1 MNKKQ
6 RKRHE
11 KKMAA
16 YLASLPVTIPA
27 HHHATDITPASYNRS
42 GQEVSTEDLAAV
54 ADQEQKRADI
64 TKSARVARRK
74 AIKESNFLR
83 GL

>member
-11 KKMAA
+11 KKLAA
-16 YLASLPVTIPA
+16 QAAVLPPKIPIHHQASDLTA
-27 HHHATDITPASYNRS
+27 ASYNR
-42 GQEVSTEDLAAV
+42 GDQPTIDALAEATEGLEKRTEV
-54 ADQEQKRADI
+54 
-64 TKSARVARRK
+64 TKSARDARRK
-74 AIKESNFLR
+74 EIRESNFLR

>member
-11 KKMAA
+11 KKLAA
-16 YLASLPVTIPA
+16 QAAALPPKIPIHHQASDL
-27 HHHATDITPASYNRS
+27 TPASYNQND
-42 GQEVSTEDLAAV
+42 GQTPADGLAEA
-54 ADQEQKRADI
+54 AEGMGKRADV
-64 TKSARVARRK
+64 TKSARDARRQ
-74 AIKESNFLR
+74 AIRESNFLR

>member
-11 KKMAA
+11 KKLAA
-16 YLASLPVTIPA
+16 QAAALPPKIAV
-27 HHHATDITPASYNRS
+27 HHQANDLTPASYNRD
-42 GQEVSTEDLAAV
+42 GHLPADGLEEATEGIG
-54 ADQEQKRADI
+54 KRTDV
-64 TKSARVARRK
+64 TKSARDARRQ
-74 AIKESNFLR
+74 AIRESNFLR

>member
-11 KKMAA
+11 KKLAA
-16 YLASLPVTIPA
+16 QAAALPPKIPVHHQAS
-27 HHHATDITPASYNRS
+27 DITPAEYNRADS
-42 GQEVSTEDLAAV
+42 QSSADALAEATEGM
-54 ADQEQKRADI
+54 EKRAGI
-64 TKSARVARRK
+64 TKSARDARRQ
-74 AIKESNFLR
+74 AIRESNFLG